1 MFKLKETR
9 MKSTLIDN
17 VYYKIVNINVSYTK
31 IYKYVNANCY
41 FFLY

>member
-17 VYYKIVNINVSYTK
+17 VYYKIVNINVLYTK
-31 IYKYVNANCY
+31 IYKYINKIC
-41 FFLY
+41 